1 MGLGV
6 RMRGAFLFLFFLKTG
21 GWAQDAAE
29 SAPALAASA
38 TLSGYM
44 STGYR
49 WGPGTGNFAYG
60 LSGATSRANAFSL
73 DVVAL
78 SLRRPMENWLLDSG
92 YRVDLWLGP
101 DASDLDTGATT
112 SSAELRQAYLDLR
125 FPLVNPI
132 TSGETTSLDL
142 RIGTFDSI
150 VGFES
155 PDHNANAHYTRSWG
169 YTIQPTVHTGLLA
182 FFPGTGRPG
191 VDPLYEWDSRYQI
204 ALGVANTNDPR
215 INGTPANAD
224 RKTLLAGFMWELP
237 EALGPLGGSRFS
249 LGYVNGRARTGS
261 DPIQNLSLGLGLLP
275 NSEKWNLSLTH
286 DSRILPGAGND
297 DSVFGLYVGHT
308 LSDDLSLSTRAEIYQ
323 EGAKL
328 YSGESTTEQTDG
340 QGLTLTLNYKI
351 WENVISRLEYRWDN
365 TDEPVNGRH
374 NNQGFHLNFIYEF

>member
-1 MGLGV
+1 
-6 RMRGAFLFLFFLKTG
+6 MRGFIFLGLLLNGSTQ
-21 GWAQDAAE
+21 AQDAAE
-29 SAPALAASA
+29 AAPALAASA
-38 TLSGYM
+38 TLSGYV

-60 LSGATSRANAFSL
+60 LSGTTSRANAFSL

-78 SLRRPMENWLLDSG
+78 SLHRPMENWILDSG

-101 DASDLDTGATT
+101 DASDLDTGSST

-132 TSGETTSLDL
+132 TAGETTSLDL
-142 RIGTFDSI
+142 RIGTFNSI

-155 PDHNANAHYTRSWG
+155 PDHNANAQYTRSWG

-191 VDPLYEWDSRYQI
+191 VDALYEWDSRYQI

-308 LSDDLSLSTRAEIYQ
+308 LSDDFSLSARGEIYQ

-328 YSGESTTEQTDG
+328 YSAESAAEQTDG
-340 QGLTLTLNYKI
+340 QGFSLTLKYKV
-351 WENVISRLEYRWDN
+351 WENVISRMEYRWDN

-374 NNQGFHLNFIYEF
+374 NNQGFHLNFIFEF

>member
-1 MGLGV
+1 
-6 RMRGAFLFLFFLKTG
+6 MRGLIFFGLLLTG
-21 GWAQDAAE
+21 SVRAQDAAE

-38 TLSGYM
+38 TLSGYV

-60 LSGATSRANAFSL
+60 LSGTTSRANAFSL
-73 DVVAL
+73 DVIAL
-78 SLRRPMENWLLDSG
+78 SLHRPMENWLLDSG

-101 DASDLDTGATT
+101 DASDLDTGSTS

-125 FPLVNPI
+125 FPLVNPL
-132 TSGETTSLDL
+132 TAGETTSLDL
-142 RIGTFDSI
+142 RIGTFNSI

-169 YTIQPTVHTGLLA
+169 YTIQPTVHTGILA

-191 VDPLYEWDSRYQI
+191 VDALYEWDSRYQI
-204 ALGVANTNDPR
+204 ALGVANTTDPR
-215 INGTPANAD
+215 INGSPANAD

-237 EALGPLGGSRFS
+237 EALGPLEGSRFS

-261 DPIQNLSLGLGLLP
+261 DPIQNLYLGLGLLP

-297 DSVFGLYVGHT
+297 DSVFGLYVGRQ
-308 LSDDLSLSTRAEIYQ
+308 LSDDLTLSARAEIYQ
-323 EGAKL
+323 EGSKL
-328 YSGESTTEQTDG
+328 YSGESAAEQPDG

-351 WENVISRLEYRWDN
+351 WDNVISRLEYRWDN

>member
-1 MGLGV
+1 
-6 RMRGAFLFLFFLKTG
+6 MRGFVLLIFILIGSAR
-21 GWAQDAAE
+21 AQDAAK
-29 SAPALAASA
+29 SAPTLAASA
-38 TLSGYM
+38 SLSGYV

-60 LSGATSRANAFSL
+60 LSGTTSRANAFSL

-78 SLRRPMENWLLDSG
+78 SLHRPMENWILDSG

-101 DASDLDTGATT
+101 DASDLDTGSTT

-125 FPLVNPI
+125 FPLVNPL
-132 TSGETTSLDL
+132 TAGETTSLDL
-142 RIGTFDSI
+142 RIGTFNSI

-155 PDHNANAHYTRSWG
+155 PDHNNANAHYTRSWG

-182 FFPGTGRPG
+182 LFPGTGRPG
-191 VDPLYEWDSRYQI
+191 VDALYEWDSQYQI

-215 INGTPANAD
+215 IDGSPTNAD
-224 RKTLLAGFMWELP
+224 RKTFLAGLQWEMP
-237 EALGPLGGSRFS
+237 EALGPLGESRFS
-249 LGYVNGRARTGS
+249 VGYVNGRARTGS
-261 DPIQNLSLGLGLLP
+261 DPIQNLYLGLGLLP

-297 DSVFGLYVGHT
+297 DSVFGLYVGRQ
-308 LSDDLSLSTRAEIYQ
+308 LSDDLTLSARAEIYQ
-323 EGAKL
+323 EGSKL
-328 YSGESTTEQTDG
+328 YSGESAAEQTDG
-340 QGLTLTLNYKI
+340 QALTFTLNYKI
-351 WENVISRLEYRWDN
+351 WENVISRVEYRWDN

>member
-1 MGLGV
+1 
-6 RMRGAFLFLFFLKTG
+6 MRGAFLFLFFLKFG
-21 GWAQDAAE
+21 GWAQDAAV

-38 TLSGYM
+38 TLSGYV

-49 WGPGTGNFAYG
+49 WGPSTGNFAYG
-60 LSGATSRANAFSL
+60 LSGTTSRANAFSL

-78 SLRRPMENWLLDSG
+78 SLHRPMENWLLDSG

-101 DASDLDTGATT
+101 DASDLETGST
-112 SSAELRQAYLDLR
+112 SNSAELRQAYLDLR
-125 FPLVNPI
+125 FPLVNPL
-132 TSGETTSLDL
+132 TDGETTSLDL
-142 RIGTFDSI
+142 RIGTFNSI

-261 DPIQNLSLGLGLLP
+261 DPIQNLYLGLGLLP

-297 DSVFGLYVGHT
+297 DSVFGLYVGRT
-308 LSDDLSLSTRAEIYQ
+308 LSDDLTLSARAEIYQ

-328 YSGESTTEQTDG
+328 YSGESAAEQTDG
-340 QGLTLTLNYKI
+340 QSLTLTLNYKI

>member
-1 MGLGV
+1 
-6 RMRGAFLFLFFLKTG
+6 MRSAFLFLFFLKAG

-38 TLSGYM
+38 TLSGYV

-49 WGPGTGNFAYG
+49 WGPSTGNFAYG
-60 LSGATSRANAFSL
+60 LSGTTSRANAFSL

-78 SLRRPMENWLLDSG
+78 SLHRPMENWLLDSG

-132 TSGETTSLDL
+132 TAGETTSLDL
-142 RIGTFDSI
+142 RIGTFNSI

-155 PDHNANAHYTRSWG
+155 PDHNANAQYTRSWG

-275 NSEKWNLSLTH
+275 NSKKWNLSLTH

-308 LSDDLSLSTRAEIYQ
+308 LSDDFSLSARGEIYQ

-328 YSGESTTEQTDG
+328 YSAESAAEQTDG
-340 QGLTLTLNYKI
+340 QGFSLTLKYKV
-351 WENVISRLEYRWDN
+351 WENVISRMEYRWDN

-374 NNQGFHLNFIYEF
+374 NNQGFHLNFIFEF

>member
-1 MGLGV
+1 
-6 RMRGAFLFLFFLKTG
+6 MRGAFLFLFFLKFG
-21 GWAQDAAE
+21 GWAQDAAV

-38 TLSGYM
+38 TLSGYV

-49 WGPGTGNFAYG
+49 WGPSTGNFAYG
-60 LSGATSRANAFSL
+60 LSGTTSRANAFSL

-78 SLRRPMENWLLDSG
+78 SLHRPMENWLLDSG

-101 DASDLDTGATT
+101 DASDLETGST
-112 SSAELRQAYLDLR
+112 SNSAELRQAYLDLR
-125 FPLVNPI
+125 FPLVNPL
-132 TSGETTSLDL
+132 TDGETTSLDL
-142 RIGTFDSI
+142 RIGTFNSI

-261 DPIQNLSLGLGLLP
+261 DPIQNLYLGLGLLP

-297 DSVFGLYVGHT
+297 DSVFGLYVGRT
-308 LSDDLSLSTRAEIYQ
+308 LSDDLTLSARAEIYQ

-328 YSGESTTEQTDG
+328 YSGESAAEQTDG
-340 QGLTLTLNYKI
+340 QSLTLTLNYKI
-351 WENVISRLEYRWDN
+351 WENVISRLESRWDN
-365 TDEPVNGRH
+365 TDEPVNGRY

>member
-1 MGLGV
+1 
-6 RMRGAFLFLFFLKTG
+6 MRGFIFLGLLLNGSTQ
-21 GWAQDAAE
+21 AQDAAE
-29 SAPALAASA
+29 AAPALAASA
-38 TLSGYM
+38 TLSGYV

-60 LSGATSRANAFSL
+60 LSGTTSRANAFSL

-78 SLRRPMENWLLDSG
+78 SLHRPMENWLLDSG

-132 TSGETTSLDL
+132 TAGETTSLDL
-142 RIGTFDSI
+142 RIGTFNSI

-155 PDHNANAHYTRSWG
+155 PDHNANAQYTRSWG

-191 VDPLYEWDSRYQI
+191 VDALYEWDSRYQI
-204 ALGVANTNDPR
+204 ALGVANTTDPR
-215 INGTPANAD
+215 INGTPVNAD

-237 EALGPLGGSRFS
+237 EALGLLGGSRFS
-249 LGYVNGRARTGS
+249 LGYVNGRTRTGN

-308 LSDDLSLSTRAEIYQ
+308 LSDDLSLSVRAEIYQ

-328 YSGESTTEQTDG
+328 YSDESAAEQTDG

>member
-1 MGLGV
+1 
-6 RMRGAFLFLFFLKTG
+6 MRGLVLLFFILLG
-21 GWAQDAAE
+21 SARAQDAAE

-38 TLSGYM
+38 TLSGYV

-60 LSGATSRANAFSL
+60 LSGTTSRANAFSL

-78 SLRRPMENWLLDSG
+78 SLHRPMENWLLDSG

-132 TSGETTSLDL
+132 TAGETTSLDL
-142 RIGTFDSI
+142 RIGTFNSI

-155 PDHNANAHYTRSWG
+155 PDHNANAHYTHSWG

-261 DPIQNLSLGLGLLP
+261 DPIQNLYFGLGLLP

-308 LSDDLSLSTRAEIYQ
+308 LSDDLSLSARAEIYQ

-328 YSGESTTEQTDG
+328 YSGESATEQTDG

-374 NNQGFHLNFIYEF
+374 NNQVFHLNFIYEF

>member
-1 MGLGV
+1 
-6 RMRGAFLFLFFLKTG
+6 MRGLILFGLLLSGSARAQVAAKT
-21 GWAQDAAE
+21 
-29 SAPALAASA
+29 APALAASA
-38 TLSGYM
+38 TLSGYV

-60 LSGATSRANAFSL
+60 LSGTTSRANAFSL

-78 SLRRPMENWLLDSG
+78 SLHRPMENWILDSG

-101 DASDLDTGATT
+101 DASDLDTGST
-112 SSAELRQAYLDLR
+112 SNSAELRQAYLDLR
-125 FPLVNPI
+125 FPLVNPL
-132 TSGETTSLDL
+132 TAGETTSLDL
-142 RIGTFDSI
+142 RIGTFNSI

-155 PDHNANAHYTRSWG
+155 PDHNANVHYTRSWG
-169 YTIQPTVHTGLLA
+169 YTIQPTVHTGIIA

-191 VDPLYEWDSRYQI
+191 VDALYEWDSRYQI

-215 INGTPANAD
+215 INGSPANAD

-237 EALGPLGGSRFS
+237 EALGPLEGSRFS

-261 DPIQNLSLGLGLLP
+261 DPIQNLFLGLGLLP

-297 DSVFGLYVGHT
+297 DSVFGLYVGRQ
-308 LSDDLSLSTRAEIYQ
+308 LSDDLTLSARAEIYQ
-323 EGAKL
+323 EGSKL
-328 YSGESTTEQTDG
+328 YSGESAAEQTDG

-351 WENVISRLEYRWDN
+351 WDNVISRLEYRWDN

>member
-1 MGLGV
+1 
-6 RMRGAFLFLFFLKTG
+6 MRGAFLFLFFLKAS

-38 TLSGYM
+38 TLSGYV

-49 WGPGTGNFAYG
+49 WGPGTGNFGYG
-60 LSGATSRANAFSL
+60 LSGTTSRANAFSL

-78 SLRRPMENWLLDSG
+78 SLHRPMVNWLLDSG

-101 DASDLDTGATT
+101 DASDLDTRANETT
-112 SSAELRQAYLDLR
+112 GDGVELRQAYLDLR
-125 FPLVNPI
+125 FPLVNPL
-132 TSGETTSLDL
+132 TDGETTSLDL
-142 RIGTFDSI
+142 RIGTFNSI

-155 PDHNANAHYTRSWG
+155 PDHNANAQYTRSWG

-261 DPIQNLSLGLGLLP
+261 DPIQNLYLGLGLLP

-297 DSVFGLYVGHT
+297 DSVFGLYVGRT
-308 LSDDLSLSTRAEIYQ
+308 LSDDLTLSARAEIYQ

-328 YSGESTTEQTDG
+328 YSGESAAEQTDG
-340 QGLTLTLNYKI
+340 QSLTLTLNYKI

>member
-1 MGLGV
+1 MGLEVG
-6 RMRGAFLFLFFLKTG
+6 MRGLILFGLLLSG
-21 GWAQDAAE
+21 SARAQDAAE

-38 TLSGYM
+38 SLSGYV

-60 LSGATSRANAFSL
+60 LSGTTSRANAFSL
-73 DVVAL
+73 DVMAL
-78 SLRRPMENWLLDSG
+78 SLHRPMENWILDSG

-101 DASDLDTGATT
+101 DASDLDTGSTS

-125 FPLVNPI
+125 FPLVNLL
-132 TSGETTSLDL
+132 TAGETTSLDL
-142 RIGTFDSI
+142 RIGTFNSI

-182 FFPGTGRPG
+182 LFPGTGRPG
-191 VDPLYEWDSRYQI
+191 VDALYEWDSRYQI

-215 INGTPANAD
+215 INGSPANTD

-237 EALGPLGGSRFS
+237 EALGPLEGSRFS

-261 DPIQNLSLGLGLLP
+261 DPIQNLYLGLGLLP

-297 DSVFGLYVGHT
+297 DSVFGLYVGRQ
-308 LSDDLSLSTRAEIYQ
+308 LSDDLTLSARAEIYQ

-328 YSGESTTEQTDG
+328 YSGESAAEQTDG

-351 WENVISRLEYRWDN
+351 WDNVISRLEYRWDN

>member
-1 MGLGV
+1 MGVEVG
-6 RMRGAFLFLFFLKTG
+6 MRGAFLFFFFLKTG
-21 GWAQDAAE
+21 GWAQDAAQ

-38 TLSGYM
+38 TLSGYV

-60 LSGATSRANAFSL
+60 LSGTTSRANAFSL

-78 SLRRPMENWLLDSG
+78 SLHRPMENWILDSG

-101 DASDLDTGATT
+101 DASDLDTGSST

-125 FPLVNPI
+125 SPLVNPL
-132 TSGETTSLDL
+132 TTGETTSLDL
-142 RIGTFDSI
+142 RIGTFNSI

-182 FFPGTGRPG
+182 LFPGTGRPG
-191 VDPLYEWDSRYQI
+191 VDALYEWDSRYQI

-215 INGTPANAD
+215 INGSPANAD
-224 RKTLLAGFMWELP
+224 RKTFLAGLQWEMP

-261 DPIQNLSLGLGLLP
+261 DPIQNLYLGLGLLP

-297 DSVFGLYVGHT
+297 DSVFGLYVGRQ
-308 LSDDLSLSTRAEIYQ
+308 LSDVLSLSARGEIYQ
-323 EGAKL
+323 EGSKL
-328 YSGESTTEQTDG
+328 YSGESAAEQTDG
-340 QGLTLTLNYKI
+340 QALTLTLNYKI

-374 NNQGFHLNFIYEF
+374 NNQGFHLNLIYEF

>member
-1 MGLGV
+1 
-6 RMRGAFLFLFFLKTG
+6 MRGLVLLVFILIGSAQ
-21 GWAQDAAE
+21 AQDAAE
-29 SAPALAASA
+29 APDALA
-38 TLSGYM
+38 TGLELNGYV

-60 LSGATSRANAFSL
+60 LSGTTSRANAFSL

-78 SLRRPMENWLLDSG
+78 SLHRTMDTYLIDQG

-101 DASDLDTGATT
+101 DASDLDTGAST

-125 FPLVNPI
+125 FPLVNPLA
-132 TSGETTSLDL
+132 TGETTSLDL
-142 RIGTFDSI
+142 RIGTFNSI

-237 EALGPLGGSRFS
+237 EALGSLGGSRFS

-297 DSVFGLYVGHT
+297 DSVFGLYVGRQ
-308 LSDDLSLSTRAEIYQ
+308 LSDDLTLSARAEIYQ
-323 EGAKL
+323 EGSKL
-328 YSGESTTEQTDG
+328 YSGESAAEQTNG
-340 QGLTLTLNYKI
+340 QALTLTLNYKI
-351 WENVISRLEYRWDN
+351 WENVISRMEYRWDN

>member
-1 MGLGV
+1 
-6 RMRGAFLFLFFLKTG
+6 MRGLILFGLLLSG
-21 GWAQDAAE
+21 SARAQDAAE

-38 TLSGYM
+38 SLSGYV

-60 LSGATSRANAFSL
+60 LSGTTSRANAFSL
-73 DVVAL
+73 DVMAL
-78 SLRRPMENWLLDSG
+78 SLHRPMENWILDSG

-101 DASDLDTGATT
+101 DASDLDTGSTS

-125 FPLVNPI
+125 FPLVNLL
-132 TSGETTSLDL
+132 TAGETTSLDL
-142 RIGTFDSI
+142 RIGTFNSI

-169 YTIQPTVHTGLLA
+169 YTIQPTVHTGILA

-191 VDPLYEWDSRYQI
+191 VDALYEWDSRYQI

-215 INGTPANAD
+215 INGSPANAD

-237 EALGPLGGSRFS
+237 EALGPLEGSRFS

-261 DPIQNLSLGLGLLP
+261 DPIQNLYLGLGLLP

-297 DSVFGLYVGHT
+297 DSVFGLYVGRQ
-308 LSDDLSLSTRAEIYQ
+308 LSDDLTLSARAEIYQ

-328 YSGESTTEQTDG
+328 YSGESAAEQTDG

-351 WENVISRLEYRWDN
+351 WDNVISRLEYRWDN

>member
-1 MGLGV
+1 V
-6 RMRGAFLFLFFLKTG
+6 E
-21 GWAQDAAE
+21 AQDAAQT
-29 SAPALAASA
+29 APALAASA
-38 TLSGYM
+38 TLSGYV

-60 LSGATSRANAFSL
+60 LSGTTSRANAFSL

-78 SLRRPMENWLLDSG
+78 SLHRPMENWLLDSG

-101 DASDLDTGATT
+101 NASDLDTGSTS

-125 FPLVNPI
+125 FPLVNLL
-132 TSGETTSLDL
+132 TAGETTSLDL
-142 RIGTFDSI
+142 RIGTFNSI

-169 YTIQPTVHTGLLA
+169 YTIQPTVHTGIIA

-204 ALGVANTNDPR
+204 ALGVANTTDPR

-237 EALGPLGGSRFS
+237 EALGPLEGSRFS

-261 DPIQNLSLGLGLLP
+261 DPIQNLYLGLGLLP

-297 DSVFGLYVGHT
+297 DSVFGLYVGRQ
-308 LSDDLSLSTRAEIYQ
+308 LSDDLTLSARAEIYQ
-323 EGAKL
+323 EGSKL
-328 YSGESTTEQTDG
+328 YSGESAAEQTDG

-351 WENVISRLEYRWDN
+351 WDNVISRLEYRWDN

>member
-1 MGLGV
+1 MGLEVG
-6 RMRGAFLFLFFLKTG
+6 MRGLILFGLLLSG
-21 GWAQDAAE
+21 SARAQDAAE

-38 TLSGYM
+38 SLSGYV

-60 LSGATSRANAFSL
+60 LSGTTSRANAFSL

-78 SLRRPMENWLLDSG
+78 SLHRPMENWLLDSG

-101 DASDLDTGATT
+101 DASDLDTGSTS

-125 FPLVNPI
+125 FPLVNPL
-132 TSGETTSLDL
+132 TAGETTSLDL
-142 RIGTFDSI
+142 RIGTFNSI

-182 FFPGTGRPG
+182 LFPGTGRPG
-191 VDPLYEWDSRYQI
+191 VDALYEWDSRYQI

-215 INGTPANAD
+215 INGSPANTD

-237 EALGPLGGSRFS
+237 EALGPLEGSRFS

-261 DPIQNLSLGLGLLP
+261 DPIQNLFLGLGLLP

-297 DSVFGLYVGHT
+297 DSVFGLYVGRQ
-308 LSDDLSLSTRAEIYQ
+308 LSDDLTLSARAEIYQ

-328 YSGESTTEQTDG
+328 YSGESAAEQTDG

-351 WENVISRLEYRWDN
+351 WDNVISRLEYRWDN

>member
-1 MGLGV
+1 
-6 RMRGAFLFLFFLKTG
+6 MRGLVLLFFILLG
-21 GWAQDAAE
+21 SARAQDAAE

-38 TLSGYM
+38 TLSGYV

-60 LSGATSRANAFSL
+60 LSGTTSRANAFSL

-78 SLRRPMENWLLDSG
+78 SLHRPMENWLLDSG

-132 TSGETTSLDL
+132 TAGETTSLDL
-142 RIGTFDSI
+142 RIGTFNSI

-286 DSRILPGAGND
+286 DSRILPGAAND

-308 LSDDLSLSTRAEIYQ
+308 LSDDFSLSARAEIYQ

-328 YSGESTTEQTDG
+328 YSGESATEQTDG

>member
-1 MGLGV
+1 
-6 RMRGAFLFLFFLKTG
+6 MRGLIFFGLLLSG
-21 GWAQDAAE
+21 AARAQDAAE

-38 TLSGYM
+38 SLSGYV

-49 WGPGTGNFAYG
+49 WGPSTGNFAFG
-60 LSGATSRANAFSL
+60 LSGTTSRANAFSL

-78 SLRRPMENWLLDSG
+78 SLHRPTENWILDSG

-101 DASDLDTGATT
+101 DASDLETGST
-112 SSAELRQAYLDLR
+112 SNSAELRQAYLDLR
-125 FPLVNPI
+125 FPLVNPL
-132 TSGETTSLDL
+132 TDGETTSLDL
-142 RIGTFDSI
+142 RIGTFNSI

-169 YTIQPTVHTGLLA
+169 YTIQPTVHTGILA

-191 VDPLYEWDSRYQI
+191 VDALYEWDSRYQI

-215 INGTPANAD
+215 INGTAANAD

-261 DPIQNLSLGLGLLP
+261 DPIQNLYLGLGLLP

-297 DSVFGLYVGHT
+297 DSVFGLYVGRT
-308 LSDDLSLSTRAEIYQ
+308 LSDDLTLSARAEIYQ

-328 YSGESTTEQTDG
+328 YSGESAAEQTDG
-340 QGLTLTLNYKI
+340 QSLTLTLNYKI

>member
-1 MGLGV
+1 
-6 RMRGAFLFLFFLKTG
+6 MRGLILFGLLLSG
-21 GWAQDAAE
+21 SARAQDAAQT
-29 SAPALAASA
+29 APALAASA
-38 TLSGYM
+38 TLSGYV

-60 LSGATSRANAFSL
+60 LSGSTSRANAFSL

-78 SLRRPMENWLLDSG
+78 SLHRPMENWILDSG

-101 DASDLDTGATT
+101 DASDLDTGSTS

-125 FPLVNPI
+125 FPLVNPL
-132 TSGETTSLDL
+132 TAGETTGLDL
-142 RIGTFDSI
+142 RIGTFNSI

-169 YTIQPTVHTGLLA
+169 YTIQPTVHTGIIA

-191 VDPLYEWDSRYQI
+191 VDALYEWDSRYQI

-215 INGTPANAD
+215 INGSPANAD

-237 EALGPLGGSRFS
+237 ETLGPLEGSRFS

-261 DPIQNLSLGLGLLP
+261 DPIQNLYLGLGLLP

-297 DSVFGLYVGHT
+297 DSVFGLYVGRQ
-308 LSDDLSLSTRAEIYQ
+308 LSDDLTLSARAEIYQ
-323 EGAKL
+323 EGSKL
-328 YSGESTTEQTDG
+328 YSGESAAEQTDG

-351 WENVISRLEYRWDN
+351 WENVISRVEYRWDN

>member
-1 MGLGV
+1 
-6 RMRGAFLFLFFLKTG
+6 MRSAFLFLFFLKAG

-38 TLSGYM
+38 TLSGYV

-49 WGPGTGNFAYG
+49 WGPSTGNFAYG
-60 LSGATSRANAFSL
+60 LSGTTSRANAFSL

-78 SLRRPMENWLLDSG
+78 SLHRPMENWLLDSG

-132 TSGETTSLDL
+132 TAGETTSLDL
-142 RIGTFDSI
+142 RIGTFNSI

-155 PDHNANAHYTRSWG
+155 PDHNANAQYTRSWG

-308 LSDDLSLSTRAEIYQ
+308 LSDDLSLSARAEIYQ

-328 YSGESTTEQTDG
+328 YSGESATEQTDG

>member
-1 MGLGV
+1 
-6 RMRGAFLFLFFLKTG
+6 MRGLVLFVFILIG
-21 GWAQDAAE
+21 SARAQDAAVT
-29 SAPALAASA
+29 APALAASTA
-38 TLSGYM
+38 LSGYV

-60 LSGATSRANAFSL
+60 LSGTTSRANAFSL

-78 SLRRPMENWLLDSG
+78 SLHRPMENWLLDSG

-101 DASDLDTGATT
+101 DASDLDTGAIT

-132 TSGETTSLDL
+132 TAGETTSLDL

-155 PDHNANAHYTRSWG
+155 PGHNANTHYTRSWG

-191 VDPLYEWDSRYQI
+191 VDPLFEWDSRYQI

-308 LSDDLSLSTRAEIYQ
+308 LSDDLSLSARAEIYQ

-328 YSGESTTEQTDG
+328 YSGESATEQTDG

>member
-1 MGLGV
+1 
-6 RMRGAFLFLFFLKTG
+6 
-21 GWAQDAAE
+21 
-29 SAPALAASA
+29 
-38 TLSGYM
+38 
-44 STGYR
+44 
-49 WGPGTGNFAYG
+49 
-60 LSGATSRANAFSL
+60 
-73 DVVAL
+73 
-78 SLRRPMENWLLDSG
+78 
-92 YRVDLWLGP
+92 
-101 DASDLDTGATT
+101 
-112 SSAELRQAYLDLR
+112 LDLR
-125 FPLVNPI
+125 FPLVNPL
-132 TSGETTSLDL
+132 TAGETTSLDL
-142 RIGTFDSI
+142 RIGTFNSI

-169 YTIQPTVHTGLLA
+169 YTIQPTVHTGIIA

-204 ALGVANTNDPR
+204 ALGVANTTDPR

-237 EALGPLGGSRFS
+237 EALGPLEGSRFS

-261 DPIQNLSLGLGLLP
+261 DPIQNLYLGLGLLP

-297 DSVFGLYVGHT
+297 DSVFGLYVGRQ
-308 LSDDLSLSTRAEIYQ
+308 LSDDLTLSARAEIYQ
-323 EGAKL
+323 EGSKL
-328 YSGESTTEQTDG
+328 YSGESAAEQTDG

-351 WENVISRLEYRWDN
+351 WDNVISRLEYRWDN

>member
-1 MGLGV
+1 V
-6 RMRGAFLFLFFLKTG
+6 
-21 GWAQDAAE
+21 

-38 TLSGYM
+38 TLSGYV

-49 WGPGTGNFAYG
+49 WGPSTGNFAYG
-60 LSGATSRANAFSL
+60 LSGTTSRANAFSL

-78 SLRRPMENWLLDSG
+78 SLHRPMENWLLDSG

-101 DASDLDTGATT
+101 DASDLETGST
-112 SSAELRQAYLDLR
+112 SNSAELRQAYLDLR
-125 FPLVNPI
+125 FPLVNPL
-132 TSGETTSLDL
+132 TDGETTSLDL
-142 RIGTFDSI
+142 RIGTFNSI

-261 DPIQNLSLGLGLLP
+261 DPIQNLYLGLGLLP

-297 DSVFGLYVGHT
+297 DSVFGLYVGRT
-308 LSDDLSLSTRAEIYQ
+308 LSDDLTLSARAEIYQ

-328 YSGESTTEQTDG
+328 YSGESAAEQTDG
-340 QGLTLTLNYKI
+340 QSLTLTLNYKI

>member
-1 MGLGV
+1 
-6 RMRGAFLFLFFLKTG
+6 MRGLVLLFFILIGSTR
-21 GWAQDAAE
+21 AQDAAE

-38 TLSGYM
+38 TLSGYV

-60 LSGATSRANAFSL
+60 LSGTTSRANAFSL

-78 SLRRPMENWLLDSG
+78 SLHRPMENWLLDSG

-101 DASDLDTGATT
+101 DASDLETGST
-112 SSAELRQAYLDLR
+112 SNSAELRQAYLDLR
-125 FPLVNPI
+125 FPLVNPL
-132 TSGETTSLDL
+132 TDGETTSLDL
-142 RIGTFDSI
+142 RIGTFNSI

-169 YTIQPTVHTGLLA
+169 YTIQPTVHTGILA

-224 RKTLLAGFMWELP
+224 RKTLLAGLMWELP
-237 EALGPLGGSRFS
+237 ETLGPLGGSRFS
-249 LGYVNGRARTGS
+249 LGYVNGRDRTGN
-261 DPIQNLSLGLGLLP
+261 DPIQNLYLGLGLLP

-297 DSVFGLYVGHT
+297 DSVFGLYVGRT
-308 LSDDLSLSTRAEIYQ
+308 LSDDLTLSARAEIYQ

-328 YSGESTTEQTDG
+328 YSGESAAEQTDG
-340 QGLTLTLNYKI
+340 QSLTLTLNYKI

>member
-1 MGLGV
+1 MEV
-6 RMRGAFLFLFFLKTG
+6 RMRGVILFIFFLTCTVE
-21 GWAQDAAE
+21 AQDAAQT
-29 SAPALAASA
+29 APALAASA
-38 TLSGYM
+38 TLSGYV

-60 LSGATSRANAFSL
+60 LSGTTSRANAFSL

-78 SLRRPMENWLLDSG
+78 SLHRPMENWLLDSG

-101 DASDLDTGATT
+101 NASDLDTGSTS

-125 FPLVNPI
+125 FPLVNLL
-132 TSGETTSLDL
+132 TAGETTSLDL
-142 RIGTFDSI
+142 RIGTFNSI

-169 YTIQPTVHTGLLA
+169 YTIQPTVHTGIIA

-204 ALGVANTNDPR
+204 ALGVANTTDPR

-237 EALGPLGGSRFS
+237 EALGPLEGSRFS

-261 DPIQNLSLGLGLLP
+261 DPIQNLYLGLGLLP

-297 DSVFGLYVGHT
+297 DSVFGLYVGRQ
-308 LSDDLSLSTRAEIYQ
+308 LSDDLTLSARAEIYQ
-323 EGAKL
+323 EGSKL
-328 YSGESTTEQTDG
+328 YSGESAAEQTDG

-351 WENVISRLEYRWDN
+351 WDNVISRLEYRWDN

>member
-1 MGLGV
+1 
-6 RMRGAFLFLFFLKTG
+6 MRGLVLLVFILIGSAR
-21 GWAQDAAE
+21 AQDAAE

-38 TLSGYM
+38 SLSGYV

-60 LSGATSRANAFSL
+60 LSGTSSRANAFSL

-78 SLRRPMENWLLDSG
+78 SLHRPMENWLLDSG

-101 DASDLDTGATT
+101 DASDLDTGATS

-125 FPLVNPI
+125 FPLVNPL

-142 RIGTFDSI
+142 RIGTFNSI

-191 VDPLYEWDSRYQI
+191 VDPLYEWDSHYQI

-237 EALGPLGGSRFS
+237 KELGPLGGSRFS

-275 NSEKWNLSLTH
+275 NFKKWNLSLTH
-286 DSRILPGAGND
+286 DSRILSGAGND

-308 LSDDLSLSTRAEIYQ
+308 LSDDLTLSARGEIYQ
-323 EGAKL
+323 DGSKL
-328 YSGESTTEQTDG
+328 YSGESATEQTDG
-340 QGLTLTLNYKI
+340 QALTVTLNYKI

-365 TDEPVNGRH
+365 TDEQVNGRH
-374 NNQGFHLNFIYEF
+374 NNQGFLLNLIYEF

>member
-1 MGLGV
+1 MGVEVG
-6 RMRGAFLFLFFLKTG
+6 MRGLILFGLLLSG
-21 GWAQDAAE
+21 SARAQDAAQT
-29 SAPALAASA
+29 APALAASA
-38 TLSGYM
+38 TLSGYV

-60 LSGATSRANAFSL
+60 LSGTTSRANAFSL

-78 SLRRPMENWLLDSG
+78 SLHRPMVNWILDSG

-101 DASDLDTGATT
+101 DASDLDTGST
-112 SSAELRQAYLDLR
+112 SNSAELRQAYLDLR
-125 FPLVNPI
+125 FPLVNPL

-142 RIGTFDSI
+142 RIGTFNSI

-169 YTIQPTVHTGLLA
+169 YTIQPTVHTGIIA

-204 ALGVANTNDPR
+204 ALGVANTTDPR

-237 EALGPLGGSRFS
+237 EALGLLGGSRFS

-261 DPIQNLSLGLGLLP
+261 DPIQNLFLGLGLLP

-297 DSVFGLYVGHT
+297 DSVFGLYVGRR
-308 LSDDLSLSTRAEIYQ
+308 LSDDLTLSARAEIYQ
-323 EGAKL
+323 EGSKL
-328 YSGESTTEQTDG
+328 YSGESAAEQTDG

-351 WENVISRLEYRWDN
+351 WDNVISRLEYRWDN

>member
-1 MGLGV
+1 
-6 RMRGAFLFLFFLKTG
+6 MRGAFLFLFFLKTS

-38 TLSGYM
+38 TLSGYV

-60 LSGATSRANAFSL
+60 LSGSTSRANAFSL

-78 SLRRPMENWLLDSG
+78 SLHRPMENWLLDSG

-101 DASDLDTGATT
+101 DASDLETGST
-112 SSAELRQAYLDLR
+112 SNSAELRQAYLELR
-125 FPLVNPI
+125 FPLVNPL
-132 TSGETTSLDL
+132 TDGETTSLDL
-142 RIGTFDSI
+142 RIGTFNSI

-169 YTIQPTVHTGLLA
+169 YTIQPTVHTGILA

-191 VDPLYEWDSRYQI
+191 VDALYEWDSRYQF

-215 INGTPANAD
+215 INGSATNAD
-224 RKTLLAGFMWELP
+224 RKTLLAGLMWELP

-249 LGYVNGRARTGS
+249 LGYVNGRDRTGS
-261 DPIQNLSLGLGLLP
+261 DPIQNLYLGLGLLP

-286 DSRILPGAGND
+286 DSRILPGSGND
-297 DSVFGLYVGHT
+297 DSVFGLYVGRTFSEDLT
-308 LSDDLSLSTRAEIYQ
+308 LSARGEIYQ
-323 EGAKL
+323 EGSKL
-328 YSGESTTEQTDG
+328 YSGESAAEQTDG

-351 WENVISRLEYRWDN
+351 WENVISRVEYRWDN

-374 NNQGFHLNFIYEF
+374 NNHGAHLNFIYEF

>member
-1 MGLGV
+1 
-6 RMRGAFLFLFFLKTG
+6 MRGLVLLLFILIG
-21 GWAQDAAE
+21 SARAQDAAE
-29 SAPALAASA
+29 SAPALTASA
-38 TLSGYM
+38 TLSGYV

-60 LSGATSRANAFSL
+60 LSGTTSRANAFSL

-78 SLRRPMENWLLDSG
+78 SLHRPMENWLLDSG

-101 DASDLDTGATT
+101 DASDLDTGST
-112 SSAELRQAYLDLR
+112 SNSAELRQAYLDLR
-125 FPLVNPI
+125 FPLVNPL

-142 RIGTFDSI
+142 RIGTFNSI

-155 PDHNANAHYTRSWG
+155 PDHNDNAHYTRSWG

-237 EALGPLGGSRFS
+237 EALGPLRGSRFS

-275 NSEKWNLSLTH
+275 NSENWNLSLTH

-297 DSVFGLYVGHT
+297 DSVFGLYVGRQ
-308 LSDDLSLSTRAEIYQ
+308 LSDDLTLSARGEIYR
-323 EGAKL
+323 EGSKL
-328 YSGESTTEQTDG
+328 YSGESAAEQTDG
-340 QGLTLTLNYKI
+340 QALTLTLNYKI
-351 WENVISRLEYRWDN
+351 WENVISRIEYRWDN

>member
-1 MGLGV
+1 
-6 RMRGAFLFLFFLKTG
+6 MRGLIFFGLLLSG
-21 GWAQDAAE
+21 AARAQDAAE

-38 TLSGYM
+38 SLSGYV

-60 LSGATSRANAFSL
+60 LSGTTSRANAFSL

-78 SLRRPMENWLLDSG
+78 SLHRPMENWILDSG

-101 DASDLDTGATT
+101 DASDLETGST
-112 SSAELRQAYLDLR
+112 SNSAELRQAYLDLR
-125 FPLVNPI
+125 FPLVNPL
-132 TSGETTSLDL
+132 TDGETTSLDL
-142 RIGTFDSI
+142 RIGTFNSI

-261 DPIQNLSLGLGLLP
+261 DPIQNLYLGLGLLP

-297 DSVFGLYVGHT
+297 DSVFGLYVGRT
-308 LSDDLSLSTRAEIYQ
+308 LSDDLTLSARAEIYQ

-328 YSGESTTEQTDG
+328 YSGESAAEQTDG
-340 QGLTLTLNYKI
+340 QSLTLTLNYKI

>member
-1 MGLGV
+1 MGLEV
-6 RMRGAFLFLFFLKTG
+6 WMRGLVLLVFFLIG
-21 GWAQDAAE
+21 SARAQDAAVT
-29 SAPALAASA
+29 APALSAST
-38 TLSGYM
+38 TLSGYV

-60 LSGATSRANAFSL
+60 LSGTTSRANAFSL
-73 DVVAL
+73 DVAAL
-78 SLRRPMENWLLDSG
+78 SLHRPMENWLLDSG

-101 DASDLDTGATT
+101 DASDLETGSTT

-132 TSGETTSLDL
+132 TAGETTSLDL

-155 PDHNANAHYTRSWG
+155 PDHNANTHYTRSWG

-215 INGTPANAD
+215 ISGTPANAD

-237 EALGPLGGSRFS
+237 EILGPLGGSRFS
-249 LGYVNGRARTGS
+249 LGFVNGRARTGS
-261 DPIQNLSLGLGLLP
+261 DSIQNLYLGLGLLP
-275 NSEKWNLSLTH
+275 NSEKWDLSLTH
-286 DSRILPGAGND
+286 DSRILRGAGND
-297 DSVFGLYVGHT
+297 DSVFGLYVGRT
-308 LSDDLSLSTRAEIYQ
+308 LSDDLTLSTRGEIYQ
-323 EGAKL
+323 EGSKL
-328 YSGESTTEQTDG
+328 YSGESAAEQTDG
-340 QGLTLTLNYKI
+340 LGLTLTLNYKI
-351 WENVISRLEYRWDN
+351 WKNVISRVEYRWDN

>member
-1 MGLGV
+1 
-6 RMRGAFLFLFFLKTG
+6 MRSAFLFLFFLKAG

-29 SAPALAASA
+29 STPALAASA
-38 TLSGYM
+38 TLSGYV

-60 LSGATSRANAFSL
+60 LSGTTSRANAFSL

-78 SLRRPMENWLLDSG
+78 SLHRPMENWLLDSG

-101 DASDLDTGATT
+101 DASDLDTGSTT

-125 FPLVNPI
+125 FPLVNPL
-132 TSGETTSLDL
+132 TAGETTSLDL
-142 RIGTFDSI
+142 RIGTFNSI

-237 EALGPLGGSRFS
+237 EALGLLGGSRFS

-308 LSDDLSLSTRAEIYQ
+308 LSDDLSLSVRAEIYQ

-328 YSGESTTEQTDG
+328 YSDESAVEQTDG

>member
-1 MGLGV
+1 
-6 RMRGAFLFLFFLKTG
+6 MRGLILFGLLLSG
-21 GWAQDAAE
+21 SARAQDAAQT
-29 SAPALAASA
+29 APALAASA
-38 TLSGYM
+38 TLSGYV

-60 LSGATSRANAFSL
+60 LSGTTSRANAFSL

-78 SLRRPMENWLLDSG
+78 SLHRPMENWILDSG

-101 DASDLDTGATT
+101 DASDLDTGST
-112 SSAELRQAYLDLR
+112 SNSAELRQAYLDLR
-125 FPLVNPI
+125 FPLVNPL
-132 TSGETTSLDL
+132 TAGETTSLDL
-142 RIGTFDSI
+142 RIGTFNSI

-169 YTIQPTVHTGLLA
+169 YTIQPTVHTGIIA

-191 VDPLYEWDSRYQI
+191 VDALFEWDSRYQI
-204 ALGVANTNDPR
+204 ALGVANTTDPR

-261 DPIQNLSLGLGLLP
+261 DPIQNLYLGLGLLP

-297 DSVFGLYVGHT
+297 DSVFGLYVGRRLTDDLT
-308 LSDDLSLSTRAEIYQ
+308 LSARAEIYQ
-323 EGAKL
+323 EGSKL
-328 YSGESTTEQTDG
+328 YSGESAAEQTDG

-351 WENVISRLEYRWDN
+351 WDNVISRLEYRWDN

>member
-1 MGLGV
+1 
-6 RMRGAFLFLFFLKTG
+6 MRGLILFGLLLSG
-21 GWAQDAAE
+21 SARAQDAAQT
-29 SAPALAASA
+29 APALAASA
-38 TLSGYM
+38 TLSGYV

-49 WGPGTGNFAYG
+49 WGPGTGNFAFG
-60 LSGATSRANAFSL
+60 LSGTTSRANAFSL

-78 SLRRPMENWLLDSG
+78 SLHRPMENWILDSG

-101 DASDLDTGATT
+101 DASDLDTGSTS

-125 FPLVNPI
+125 FPLVNPL
-132 TSGETTSLDL
+132 TAGETTSLDL
-142 RIGTFDSI
+142 RIGTFNSI

-169 YTIQPTVHTGLLA
+169 YTIQPTVHTGIIA
-182 FFPGTGRPG
+182 FFPGAGRPG
-191 VDPLYEWDSRYQI
+191 VDALFEWDSRYQI
-204 ALGVANTNDPR
+204 ALGVANTTDPR

-249 LGYVNGRARTGS
+249 LGYVNGRDRTGS
-261 DPIQNLSLGLGLLP
+261 DPIQNLYLGLGLLP

-308 LSDDLSLSTRAEIYQ
+308 LSDDLSLSARAEIYQ
-323 EGAKL
+323 EGSML
-328 YSGESTTEQTDG
+328 YSGESAAEQTDG

-351 WENVISRLEYRWDN
+351 WDNVISRLEYRWDN

>member
-1 MGLGV
+1 
-6 RMRGAFLFLFFLKTG
+6 MRGFIFLGLLLNGSTQ
-21 GWAQDAAE
+21 AQDAAE
-29 SAPALAASA
+29 AAPALAASA
-38 TLSGYM
+38 TLSGYV

-60 LSGATSRANAFSL
+60 LSGTTSRANAFSL

-78 SLRRPMENWLLDSG
+78 SLHRPMENWILDSG

-101 DASDLDTGATT
+101 DASDLDTGSST

-132 TSGETTSLDL
+132 TAGETTSLDL
-142 RIGTFDSI
+142 RIGTFNSI

-155 PDHNANAHYTRSWG
+155 PDHNANAQYTRSWG

-191 VDPLYEWDSRYQI
+191 VDALYEWDSRYQI
-204 ALGVANTNDPR
+204 ALGVANTTDPR
-215 INGTPANAD
+215 INGTPVNAD

-237 EALGPLGGSRFS
+237 EALGLLGGSRFS
-249 LGYVNGRARTGS
+249 LGYVNGRARTGN

-308 LSDDLSLSTRAEIYQ
+308 LSDDLSLSVRAEIYQ

-328 YSGESTTEQTDG
+328 YSDESAAEQTDG

-351 WENVISRLEYRWDN
+351 WENVKSRLEYRWDN

-374 NNQGFHLNFIYEF
+374 NNQGFLLNLIYEF

>member
-1 MGLGV
+1 
-6 RMRGAFLFLFFLKTG
+6 MRGLIFFGLLLIG
-21 GWAQDAAE
+21 SARAQDAAE
-29 SAPALAASA
+29 AAPALAASA
-38 TLSGYM
+38 TLSGYV

-60 LSGATSRANAFSL
+60 LSGTTSRANAFSL

-78 SLRRPMENWLLDSG
+78 SLHRPMENWILDSG

-101 DASDLDTGATT
+101 DASDLDTGSST

-132 TSGETTSLDL
+132 TAGETTSLDL
-142 RIGTFDSI
+142 RIGTFNSI

-155 PDHNANAHYTRSWG
+155 PDHNANAQYTRSWG

-191 VDPLYEWDSRYQI
+191 VDALYEWDSRYQI
-204 ALGVANTNDPR
+204 ALGVANTTDPR
-215 INGTPANAD
+215 INGTPVNAD

-237 EALGPLGGSRFS
+237 EALGLLGGSRFS
-249 LGYVNGRARTGS
+249 LGYVNGRARTGN

-308 LSDDLSLSTRAEIYQ
+308 LSDDLSLSVRAEIYQ

-328 YSGESTTEQTDG
+328 YSDESAAEQTDG

>member
-1 MGLGV
+1 
-6 RMRGAFLFLFFLKTG
+6 MRGLVLLFFILIG
-21 GWAQDAAE
+21 SARAQDAAE
-29 SAPALAASA
+29 SAPALAAST
-38 TLSGYM
+38 TLSGYV

-60 LSGATSRANAFSL
+60 LSGTTSRANAFSL

-78 SLRRPMENWLLDSG
+78 SLHRPMENWLLDSG

-101 DASDLDTGATT
+101 DASNLDTGATT

-132 TSGETTSLDL
+132 TAGETTSLDL
-142 RIGTFDSI
+142 RIGTFNSI

-286 DSRILPGAGND
+286 DSRIVPGAGND
-297 DSVFGLYVGHT
+297 DSVFGLYVGRQ
-308 LSDDLSLSTRAEIYQ
+308 LSDDLTLSARAEIYQ
-323 EGAKL
+323 EGSKL
-328 YSGESTTEQTDG
+328 YSGESAAEQTDG

-351 WENVISRLEYRWDN
+351 WDNVISRLEYRWDN